1 MSRREGAPGAIRIAV
16 LGAGNVGGTLGRRLA
31 AVGHEVIYGVRDPA
45 AADLPGDAAEPAAAA
60 RGAEVVIVALPWG
73 AVEQVLAGLA
83 VGEATVIDATNPL
96 GAQGPARSGAER
108 VAELLGSSRVVK
120 AFNTTGANNMGNP
133 DYGEL
138 RAMMPVAGDDAEAK
152 AIAVGLA
159 DQLGFEGLDA
169 GPLSAAADLE
179 HLAELWIR
187 LAHPLGHGREIAFA
201 LLRR

>member
-1 MSRREGAPGAIRIAV
+1 MSSGGDPVGMRIAV
-16 LGAGNVGGTLGRRLA
+16 IGAGNVGGTLGRRLA
-31 AVGHEVIYGVRDPA
+31 AVGHKVIYGVRDPS
-45 AADLPGDAAEPAAAA
+45 AADLPGAAELPAEAV
-60 RGAEVVIVALPWG
+60 RSAEVVIVALPWA
-73 AVEQVLAGLA
+73 AVEQALAGLD
-83 VGEATVIDATNPL
+83 VGEAAVIDATNPL

-120 AFNTTGANNMGNP
+120 AFNTTGANNMDNP
-133 DYGEL
+133 DYGKQ
-138 RAMMPVAGDDAEAK
+138 RPMMPVAGDDAEAK

-169 GPLSAAADLE
+169 GPLSAATDLE